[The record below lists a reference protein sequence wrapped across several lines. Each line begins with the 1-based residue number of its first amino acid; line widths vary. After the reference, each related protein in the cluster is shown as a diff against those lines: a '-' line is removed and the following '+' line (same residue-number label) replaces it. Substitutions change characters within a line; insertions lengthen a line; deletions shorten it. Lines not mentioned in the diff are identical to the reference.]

1 MKKVLVLYFSQT
13 GQLTEIVK
21 SVLSPV
27 EKSQD
32 ISLVFEELRPKRKF
46 PFPWTSQQFC
56 DVFPESFQEIPCE
69 LEPFH
74 FNADDNFDLIVLAY
88 TVWYMSPS
96 IPVAAFLQS
105 PEAQKVI
112 KNRPVVTVIGCR
124 NMWLLAQEKVKTRIY
139 DMGGRIAGN
148 IVLMDKAKN
157 LVGIATIAY
166 WMFTGKKDRCLKILP
181 RPGVS
186 ETDIKEAER
195 FGHILLKGLSKDKID
210 IDQTVL
216 NEHGAICVLPSYI
229 IFEKRILKVF
239 KIWSNFI
246 LQKGGPGDPNRSFR
260 VRLFLYY
267 LLVAIFLIAPLATL
281 VSFVARI
288 VNRKNIKEAVE
299 YFSQNALKH

>member
-1 MKKVLVLYFSQT
+1 MKKILVLYFSQT

-21 SVLSPV
+21 SVLSPM

-46 PFPWTSQQFC
+46 PFPWTSQRFC

-69 LEPFH
+69 LEPFN

-186 ETDIKEAER
+186 ETDIKDAER

-267 LLVAIFLIAPLATL
+267 VLVAIFLIAPLATL

>member
-112 KNRPVVTVIGCR
+112 KNRPLVTVIGCR

>member
-1 MKKVLVLYFSQT
+1 MKKILVVYFSQT

-32 ISLVFEELRPKRKF
+32 VSLVFEKLRPKKKF

-69 LEPFH
+69 LEPFS
-74 FNADDNFDLIVLAY
+74 FDSDDDFDLIVLAY

-96 IPVAAFLQS
+96 IPVATFLQS
-105 PEAQKVI
+105 SEAQKVI
-112 KNRPVVTVIGCR
+112 KNRPVVTIVGCR

-139 DMGGRIAGN
+139 DMGGRITGN
-148 IVLMDKAKN
+148 IVLMDKALN
-157 LVGIATIAY
+157 LIGIVTIAY
-166 WMFTGKKDRCLKILP
+166 WMFTGKKDRCLKIFP

-186 ETDIKEAER
+186 GKDIKEAKR
-195 FGHILLKGLSKDKID
+195 FGHIILKNLLKDKINM
-210 IDQTVL
+210 DQTVL

-229 IFEKRILKVF
+229 IFEKRIQKIF

-246 LQKGGPGDPNRSFR
+246 LQKGGPGDPNRQFR
-260 VRLFLYY
+260 VRLFFYY
-267 LLVAIFLIAPLATL
+267 LLLAIFLIAPLATL
-281 VSFVARI
+281 VSFIARI
-288 VNRKNIKEAVE
+288 VSRKKIKEAVE
-299 YFSQNALKH
+299 YFSQNSLKH

>member
-1 MKKVLVLYFSQT
+1 MKKVLVVYFSQT

-21 SVLSPV
+21 SILSPL

-32 ISLVFEELRPKRKF
+32 VSLVFEELKPKKKF

-69 LEPFH
+69 LEPFN

-96 IPVAAFLQS
+96 IPVTAFLQS

-139 DMGGRIAGN
+139 DMGGNIAGN

-186 ETDIKEAER
+186 DTDIKDAKR
-195 FGHILLKGLSKDKID
+195 FGHILLKGLAKDKID
-210 IDQTVL
+210 IDQAVL
-216 NEHGAICVLPSYI
+216 NKHGAICVLPSYI
-229 IFEKRILKVF
+229 IFEKRILKIF
-239 KIWSNFI
+239 NIWSNFI
-246 LQKGGPGDPNRSFR
+246 RQKGGPGDPNRSFR

-267 LLVAIFLIAPLATL
+267 LIVAIFLIAPLATL

-288 VNRKNIKEAVE
+288 VNRKKIKEAVE
-299 YFSQNALKH
+299 YFSQNSLKH

>member
-1 MKKVLVLYFSQT
+1 MKKILVLYFSQT

-69 LEPFH
+69 LEPFN

-186 ETDIKEAER
+186 ETDIKDAER

-267 LLVAIFLIAPLATL
+267 VLVAIFLIAPLATL

>member
-1 MKKVLVLYFSQT
+1 MKKILVVYFSQT

-21 SVLSPV
+21 SVLSPL

-32 ISLVFEELRPKRKF
+32 VSLIFEELKPKKKF

-69 LEPFH
+69 LEPFN

-96 IPVAAFLQS
+96 IPVTAFLKS
-105 PEAQKVI
+105 SEAQKLI
-112 KNRPVVTVIGCR
+112 RNRPVVTIIGCR

-139 DMGGRIAGN
+139 NMGGRIAGN

-166 WMFTGKKDRCLKILP
+166 WMFTGKKDRCLKIFP

-186 ETDIKEAER
+186 EKDIKEAER
-195 FGHILLKGLSKDKID
+195 FGHIILKELSKDKID

-216 NEHGAICVLPSYI
+216 NKHGAIQVLPSYI

-246 LQKGGPGDPNRSFR
+246 LQKGDPGDPKRQFR
-260 VRLFLYY
+260 VRLFFYY
-267 LLVAIFLIAPLATL
+267 LLIAIFIFAPIATIVSGIALIF
-281 VSFVARI
+281 SG
-288 VNRKNIKEAVE
+288 NKIKEAIE
-299 YFSQNALKH
+299 YFSQNSLKH

>member
-1 MKKVLVLYFSQT
+1 MKKILVLYFSQT

-69 LEPFH
+69 LEPFN

-186 ETDIKEAER
+186 ETDIKDAER

-260 VRLFLYY
+260 VRLFFYY
-267 LLVAIFLIAPLATL
+267 VLVAIFLIAPLATL

>member
-1 MKKVLVLYFSQT
+1 MKKILVLYFSQT

-195 FGHILLKGLSKDKID
+195 FGHILLKGLSM
-210 IDQTVL
+210 
-216 NEHGAICVLPSYI
+216 S
-229 IFEKRILKVF
+229 
-239 KIWSNFI
+239 W
-246 LQKGGPGDPNRSFR
+246 
-260 VRLFLYY
+260 
-267 LLVAIFLIAPLATL
+267 TL
-281 VSFVARI
+281 T
-288 VNRKNIKEAVE
+288 
-299 YFSQNALKH
+299 

>member
-1 MKKVLVLYFSQT
+1 MKKILVLYFSQT

-186 ETDIKEAER
+186 ETDIKDAER

>member
-1 MKKVLVLYFSQT
+1 MKKILVVYFSQT

-32 ISLVFEELRPKRKF
+32 VSLVFQELRPKRKF

-69 LEPFH
+69 LEPFS
-74 FNADDNFDLIVLAY
+74 FDPDDDFDLIVLAY

-96 IPVAAFLQS
+96 IPVATFLQS

-112 KNRPVVTVIGCR
+112 KNRPVVTIIGCR

-148 IVLMDKAKN
+148 IVLMDKALN
-157 LVGIATIAY
+157 LIGIVTIAY
-166 WMFTGKKDRCLKILP
+166 WMFTGKKDRCLKIFP

-186 ETDIKEAER
+186 GTDIKEAKR
-195 FGHILLKGLSKDKID
+195 FGHIILKELSKDKID
-210 IDQTVL
+210 MDQTVL

-229 IFEKRILKVF
+229 IFEKRIQKIF

-246 LQKGGPGDPNRSFR
+246 LQKGGPGDPNRRFR
-260 VRLFLYY
+260 VRLFFYY
-267 LLVAIFLIAPLATL
+267 LLLAIFLIAPLATL
-281 VSFVARI
+281 VSFIARI
-288 VNRKNIKEAVE
+288 VSRKKIKAAVE
-299 YFSQNALKH
+299 YFSQNSLKH

>member
-1 MKKVLVLYFSQT
+1 MKKILVLYFSQT

-69 LEPFH
+69 LEPFN

-96 IPVAAFLQS
+96 IPVTAFLQS

-181 RPGVS
+181 CPGVS

-246 LQKGGPGDPNRSFR
+246 LQKGSPGDPNRSFR
-260 VRLFLYY
+260 VRLFFYY

>member
-69 LEPFH
+69 LEPFN

-186 ETDIKEAER
+186 ETDIKDAER

-288 VNRKNIKEAVE
+288 VNRKKIKEAVE
-299 YFSQNALKH
+299 YFSQNTLKR

>member
-1 MKKVLVLYFSQT
+1 MKKILVLYFSQT

-69 LEPFH
+69 LEPFN

-186 ETDIKEAER
+186 ETDIKDAER

-246 LQKGGPGDPNRSFR
+246 LEKGGPGDPNRSFR
-260 VRLFLYY
+260 VRLFFYY

>member
-1 MKKVLVLYFSQT
+1 MKKILVLYFSQT

-96 IPVAAFLQS
+96 IPVTAFLQS

-186 ETDIKEAER
+186 ETDIKDAER

>member
-1 MKKVLVLYFSQT
+1 MKKILVVYFSQT

-32 ISLVFEELRPKRKF
+32 VSLVFEELRPKRKF

-69 LEPFH
+69 LEPFN
-74 FNADDNFDLIVLAY
+74 FNPDDDFDLIVLAY

-96 IPVAAFLQS
+96 IPVATFLQS

-112 KNRPVVTVIGCR
+112 KNRPVVTIIGCR
-124 NMWLLAQEKVKTRIY
+124 NMWLLTQEKVKTRIY

-148 IVLMDKAKN
+148 IVLMDKAMN

-166 WMFTGKKDRCLKILP
+166 WMFTGKKDRCLKIFP

-186 ETDIKEAER
+186 EKDIKEAER
-195 FGHILLKGLSKDKID
+195 FGHIILKTLLTEKINL
-210 IDQTVL
+210 DQSELNKQGATTV
-216 NEHGAICVLPSYI
+216 VPSYI
-229 IFEKRILKVF
+229 FFEKRINKIF
-239 KIWSNFI
+239 KIWSNLI
-246 LQKGGPGDPNRSFR
+246 LKKGGPGNPKRQFR
-260 VRLFLYY
+260 VRLFFYY
-267 LLVAIFLIAPLATL
+267 LLFAIFIFAPIATV
-281 VSFVARI
+281 VSCIAQIFS
-288 VNRKNIKEAVE
+288 RKKIKEAVE
-299 YFSQNALKH
+299 YFSQNSLKH

>member
-1 MKKVLVLYFSQT
+1 MKKILVLYFSQT

-69 LEPFH
+69 LEPFN

-186 ETDIKEAER
+186 ETDIKDAER

-260 VRLFLYY
+260 IRLFFYY
-267 LLVAIFLIAPLATL
+267 VLIAIFLIAPLATL